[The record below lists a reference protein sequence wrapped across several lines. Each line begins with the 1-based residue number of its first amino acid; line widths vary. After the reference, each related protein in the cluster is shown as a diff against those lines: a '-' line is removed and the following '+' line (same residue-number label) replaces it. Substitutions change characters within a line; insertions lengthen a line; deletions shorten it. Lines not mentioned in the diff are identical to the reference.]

1 MWQEFLFLEEGDSTI
16 DMEPPSEIIIEFTLK
31 HLHDSLVEN
40 LVENFRLFSHAC
52 GCISRM
58 AKDACAILQPALAH
72 TITTFFLCL
81 NVMRT
86 FSTFGLYT
94 PQFGVPLHKCKV
106 SII

>member
-1 MWQEFLFLEEGDSTI
+1 MMWQEFLFLEEGDSTI

-72 TITTFFLCL
+72 TITTFFCAL
-81 NVMRT
+81 M
-86 FSTFGLYT
+86 
-94 PQFGVPLHKCKV
+94 
-106 SII
+106 